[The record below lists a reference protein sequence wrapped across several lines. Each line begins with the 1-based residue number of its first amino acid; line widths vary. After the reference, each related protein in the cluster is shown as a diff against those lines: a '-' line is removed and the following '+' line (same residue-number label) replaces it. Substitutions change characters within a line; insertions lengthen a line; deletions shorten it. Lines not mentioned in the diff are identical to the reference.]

1 MANAQR
7 GLLWRKSSSCT
18 PSECVEVAITRDRV
32 FIRDS
37 KDRSGP
43 VLEVSRDDWRTFA
56 ARIAQINVW
65 PGQG

>member
-7 GLLWRKSSSCT
+7 GLLWRKSSTCQ

-43 VLEVSRDDWRTFA
+43 VLEVSRDHWRTFA
-56 ARIAQINVW
+56 ARIAQINIR
-65 PGQG
+65 PGQA